1 MNWNMLSRSFTARA
15 VRLTR
20 HCIFTAHLLEY
31 FGCRTG
37 AAFPDIFEALA
48 DAFVHVG
55 GSSDVEEAMVFG
67 CALDDGFGFAVDGED
82 DGAARLRAN
91 ALMR

>member
-1 MNWNMLSRSFTARA
+1 MNWNMLSMSFTARA

-20 HCIFTAHLLEY
+20 YRIFTAHLLEY

-55 GSSDVEEAMVFG
+55 GSRDVEEAMVFG

>member
-1 MNWNMLSRSFTARA
+1 

-20 HCIFTAHLLEY
+20 YAIFATHLLENFFY
-31 FGCRTG
+31 GTD
-37 AAFPDIFEALA
+37 AAFAQVFESLTGGFFLA
-48 DAFVHVG
+48 GLG
-55 GSSDVEEAMVFG
+55 GQVEEALVLG